1 MIQVKHDPGANQ
13 PFTFSATQ
21 VELTPLTAPTM
32 YFIGVTTAQS
42 SMMRIFPAWM
52 EALGRPE
59 VKLAGYD
66 CQINDNPARY
76 HYIVEQIKNDPL
88 ALGALVTTHK
98 LDLLAAARDLF
109 DELDPYASLLDEVS
123 CIAKHDGKLYGYAID
138 PVAEGRALHA
148 ILGDRYF
155 GRTKGNVLCL
165 GAGGAAAAI
174 VLHLINRSNPADR
187 PKYCALVDID
197 QSRLDHVQALVSR
210 VGSDIQFDFIL
221 NTEPAE
227 NDRLLAALTTGSVV
241 INATGLG
248 KDRPGSPITE
258 KAQFPKFGVV
268 WELNYRGE
276 RQFLQQAQ
284 SQQQKRKLKVED
296 GWTAFL
302 HGWTGVISKVLDLN
316 IDATTFNRL
325 ARIAAENR

>member
-1 MIQVKHDPGANQ
+1 MIQVKHDPGADQ
-13 PFTFSATQ
+13 PFTINTTQ
-21 VELTPLTAPTM
+21 VELTPLTTPTM
-32 YFIGVTTAQS
+32 YFIGVTTGQS
-42 SMMRIFPAWM
+42 SMMQIFPHWM

-59 VKLAGYD
+59 VTLVGYD
-66 CQINDNPARY
+66 CQIHDNPVRY
-76 HYIVEQIKNDPL
+76 RRIVEHIKNDPL

-109 DELDPYASLLDEVS
+109 DELDPYAQLLDEVS

-138 PVAEGRALHA
+138 PVADGRALHA
-148 ILGDRYF
+148 ILGDRHF

-174 VLHLINRSNPADR
+174 VLHLVNRSNPADR

-197 QSRLDHVQALVSR
+197 QSRLDHVQAIISQ
-210 VGSDIQFDFIL
+210 VGSDIQFDYVL
-221 NTEPAE
+221 NADPVE
-227 NDRLLAALTTGSVV
+227 NDRLLATLTTGSVV

-248 KDRPGSPITE
+248 KDLPGSPITD
-258 KAQFPKFGVV
+258 KAQFPRFGVV

-276 RQFLQQAQ
+276 RPFLQQAQ
-284 SQQQKRKLKVED
+284 RQQQKRKLKVED

-325 ARIAAENR
+325 ARIANENR